1 MGNEEDCYKE
11 KDVAFYSA
19 TVNAWYTT
27 KFEKDKHLL
36 SLSTAGVGLLVTLAT
51 TVGALTLCTA
61 AMYFLAVFSFLVCIL
76 TVLSIFSRN
85 ADHLQRLIKE
95 DEDEDKDPFLDL
107 LDKSA
112 STSFVFGI
120 IFTLLVGLFSGIQNF
135 KGQEVGMEKD
145 LKNTVTTSTEREER
159 SVNGAGGMRPS
170 KPNSQSTSSGQNNQS
185 TDSESDKK

>member
-1 MGNEEDCYKE
+1 MGNEEDSYKE
-11 KDVAFYSA
+11 KDIAFYSA

-36 SLSTAGVGLLVTLAT
+36 SLSTAGVALLVTLAT

-76 TVLSIFSRN
+76 TVLSVFSRN

-95 DEDEDKDPFLDL
+95 DEKKDPVLGL
-107 LDKSA
+107 LDKFA

-135 KGQEVGMEKD
+135 KGQEAGMAKD
-145 LKNTVTTSTEREER
+145 SENTVTTSTVREER
-159 SVNGAGGMRPS
+159 SVNGAASMRPS
-170 KPNSQSTSSGQNNQS
+170 KPNSQSTNNGQNSQS
-185 TDSESDKK
+185 NNSNSDEK

>member
-1 MGNEEDCYKE
+1 MGNEEDSYKK
-11 KDVAFYSA
+11 KDIAFYSA

-36 SLSTAGVGLLVTLAT
+36 SLSTAGVALLVTLAT
-51 TVGALTLCTA
+51 TVGALTLCTV

-95 DEDEDKDPFLDL
+95 DEKKDPVLGL

-135 KGQEVGMEKD
+135 KGQEAGMDKD
-145 LKNTVTTSTEREER
+145 SENTSTVREEK
-159 SVNGAGGMRPS
+159 SVNGAADMRPS
-170 KPNSQSTSSGQNNQS
+170 KPNSQSTNNGQNSQS
-185 TDSESDKK
+185 NNSNSDEK